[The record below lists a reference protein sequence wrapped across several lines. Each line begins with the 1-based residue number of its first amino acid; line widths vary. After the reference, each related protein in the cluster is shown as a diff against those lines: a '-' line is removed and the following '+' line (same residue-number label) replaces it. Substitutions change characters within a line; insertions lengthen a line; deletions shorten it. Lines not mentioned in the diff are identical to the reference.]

1 MICFKA
7 LYPDVSILPKM
18 HYMVHYP
25 SQVYRFG
32 PLVNTWTMRYEAKLS
47 GASRH
52 RNFKNICYTVTKRHQ
67 HMLYRKVAFD
77 KGNDIWKVFARDSD
91 YRL

>member
-1 MICFKA
+1 MRILIEEHHHLLKT
-7 LYPDVSILPKM
+7 LYPCESILPKM

-47 GASRH
+47 
-52 RNFKNICYTVTKRHQ
+52 VLKRA
-67 HMLYRKVAFD
+67 L
-77 KGNDIWKVFARDSD
+77 
-91 YRL
+91 